1 MLTLKKNR
9 KLGIMLDD
17 ILTGI
22 PLGFFLSFMIGP
34 VFFVL
39 LETSITKG
47 IKAALIFDSGVIFA
61 DIVFIL
67 IAYFTSYKLLESIKD
82 DPIIFI
88 LGGLIMLGY
97 GLLSLYLNFKT
108 KLIEDTNEEQL
119 KIVLNTKNYIGYFIK
134 GFALNFINIGV
145 LGFWLGI
152 LLTFGPKFDM
162 VNSRLL
168 IFFTAV
174 IGMYLVTDL
183 GKMFLAKQL
192 QKKLTPKNILKVKKF
207 SSYVLIIFG
216 AFLMFQGIF
225 PDKKEILRE
234 KINQI
239 ELNSSNS

>member
-1 MLTLKKNR
+1 
-9 KLGIMLDD
+9 MLDD

-47 IKAALIFDSGVIFA
+47 FKAALIFDSGVIVA
-61 DIVFIL
+61 DITFIL
-67 IAYFTSYKLLESIKD
+67 VAYFTSYKLLESIKD

-88 LGGLIMLGY
+88 IGGAIMLGY
-97 GLLSLYLNFKT
+97 GLISLYINFKT
-108 KLIEDTNEEQL
+108 KLIEEANEEQL
-119 KIVLNTKNYIGYFIK
+119 KIVLNTKNYVGYFIK

-162 VNSRLL
+162 VSSRLI
-168 IFFTAV
+168 IFFASV
-174 IGMYLVTDL
+174 IGMYLATDI

-192 QKKLTPKNILKVKKF
+192 RKKLNPKNILKIKKI

-216 AFLMFQGIF
+216 AFLMFQGVF
-225 PDKKEILRE
+225 PDKKEILKE

-239 ELNSSNS
+239 DLRQSKS

>member
-1 MLTLKKNR
+1 
-9 KLGIMLDD
+9 MLDD

-47 IKAALIFDSGVIFA
+47 VKAALIFDSGVILA
-61 DIVFIL
+61 DITFIL

-88 LGGLIMLGY
+88 IGGAIMLGY
-97 GLLSLYLNFKT
+97 GLISLYINFKT
-108 KLIEDTNEEQL
+108 KLIEEANEEQL
-119 KIVLNTKNYIGYFIK
+119 QIVLNTKNYVGYFIK

-162 VNSRLL
+162 VSSRLI
-168 IFFTAV
+168 IFFASV

-192 QKKLTPKNILKVKKF
+192 RKKLNPKNILKVKKI

-216 AFLMFQGIF
+216 AFLMFQGLF
-225 PDKKEILRE
+225 PDKKEILKE
-234 KINQI
+234 KIHQI
-239 ELNSSNS
+239 ELKQSKS